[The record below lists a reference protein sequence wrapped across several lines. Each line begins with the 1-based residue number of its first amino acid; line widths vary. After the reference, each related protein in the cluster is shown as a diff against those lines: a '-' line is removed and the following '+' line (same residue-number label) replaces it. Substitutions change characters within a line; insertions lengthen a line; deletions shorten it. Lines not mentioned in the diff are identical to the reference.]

1 MLVAWT
7 RSHVWHMKV
16 LLYAVF
22 KERGAELTEPP
33 ATASRKMSESRR
45 LGGRALKAE
54 QCSPDEGCA
63 CAPIVLRET
72 LDVRA
77 AQPTLKNVGLVVLIQ
92 PLAINGRVNPELR
105 ASSVVDLTCIRRC
118 DRARRDPTTCT
129 P

>member
-1 MLVAWT
+1 
-7 RSHVWHMKV
+7 
-16 LLYAVF
+16 
-22 KERGAELTEPP
+22 
-33 ATASRKMSESRR
+33 MSESLRFQ
-45 LGGRALKAE
+45 GRALKAE
-54 QCSPDEGCA
+54 QCSPDERHA
-63 CAPIVLRET
+63 CVPIVLRET

-105 ASSVVDLTCIRRC
+105 ASSVVDKECIRRC